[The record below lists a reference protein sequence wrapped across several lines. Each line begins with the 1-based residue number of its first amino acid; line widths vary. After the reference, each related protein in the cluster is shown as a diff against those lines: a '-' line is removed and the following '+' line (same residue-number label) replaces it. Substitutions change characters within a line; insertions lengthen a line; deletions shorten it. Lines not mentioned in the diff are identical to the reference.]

1 LSKFGIAFLL
11 LALRINKHIRGYID
25 FYFGPKKLRK
35 IVHKESIISPS
46 KLLTDCI
53 TLQEK
58 LFMQG
63 FNKAREKYLE
73 KILIAMRTSIEILN
87 GVEIPF
93 KTEFLRQFDVTLQ
106 PVDESKLENLK
117 EELNEAYPGS
127 GSLEERMA
135 KLRVQR
141 KVPEAEVFELF
152 QKAVNITKKRTKEL
166 FVDLL
171 PKREKI
177 ILQLV
182 KNNKN
187 EVKWSFYEWYL
198 GHFRSRI
205 EINPNFGMFWSSFL
219 SSAAHEG
226 YPGHHTEFI
235 VKEQRLYHELNQF
248 EHSLLLIH
256 SPKLIISEGIAE
268 LAVNMLFDYRE
279 QAEISLREF
288 CPDSLKED
296 SIEVIIGQNK
306 VKEKLNLFLYN
317 FSYHA
322 LVDEWS
328 EEDLIRYGTNFEIYS
343 KEIISNQI
351 KMLSSPAFSK
361 NLFMYNIGNNIIL
374 HKYGKLPST
383 NNFRDLLV
391 NPILPSDLVKNYY

>member
-11 LALRINKHIRGYID
+11 LALRINKHITGYVD
-25 FYFGPKKLRK
+25 FYFGPKKLCK
-35 IVHKESIISPS
+35 IVDKESITSPN

-58 LFMQG
+58 LYIQG
-63 FNKAREKYLE
+63 FNKARERYLE
-73 KILIAMRTSIEILN
+73 KMLIAMRTSIEILN

-117 EELNEAYPGS
+117 EELNEAYMGS
-127 GSLEERMA
+127 GSLKECMA

-141 KVPEAEVFELF
+141 KVPEAKVFELF

-171 PKREKI
+171 PKREHL

-182 KNNKN
+182 KNNN
-187 EVKWSFYEWYL
+187 SEVKWSFYEWYL

-219 SSAAHEG
+219 STAAHEG
-226 YPGHHTEFI
+226 YPGHHTEFTI
-235 VKEQRLYHELNQF
+235 KEQRLYHELNQF
-248 EHSLLLIH
+248 EHSLLLLH
-256 SPKLIISEGIAE
+256 SPKLIISEGIAD

-288 CPDSLKED
+288 CPDSSKED
-296 SIEVIIGQNK
+296 SIEVIVAQNK
-306 VKEKLNLFLYN
+306 VKKKLNLFLYN
-317 FSYHA
+317 FTYHA
-322 LVDEWS
+322 LVDKWS
-328 EEDLIRYGTNFEIYS
+328 REDLIQYGTNFEIYS
-343 KEIISNQI
+343 KENISNQL
-351 KMLSSPAFSK
+351 KMLSDPVFSK
-361 NLFMYNIGNNIIL
+361 NSFMYNIGSNIIL
-374 HKYGKLPST
+374 HKYGKFPSI
-383 NNFRDLLV
+383 NNFRDLLI
-391 NPILPSDLVKNYY
+391 NPILPSDLV

>member
-1 LSKFGIAFLL
+1 MSKFGIAFLL
-11 LALRINKHIRGYID
+11 LALRINKHIKGYVD
-25 FYFGPKKLRK
+25 FYFGPKKLSK
-35 IVHKESIISPS
+35 IVDKESIISPN

-53 TLQEK
+53 NLQEK
-58 LFMQG
+58 LYIQG
-63 FNKAREKYLE
+63 FNKVREKYLE
-73 KILIAMRTSIEILN
+73 KMLIAMRTSIEILN

-106 PVDESKLENLK
+106 PVDESKLENIK
-117 EELNEAYPGS
+117 EEINEAYTGS

-141 KVPEAEVFELF
+141 KVPEAKVFELF
-152 QKAVNITKKRTKEL
+152 QKAVNITQKRTQEL

-171 PKREKI
+171 PKKEQI

-182 KNNKN
+182 KNNNK
-187 EVKWSFYEWYL
+187 EVKWSFYNWYL

-205 EINPNFGMFWSSFL
+205 ELNPNYSMFWSLFL
-219 SSAAHEG
+219 SAAAHEG

-235 VKEQRLYHELNQF
+235 IKEQRLWREFNQF

-256 SPKLIISEGIAE
+256 SPKLIISEGIAD
-268 LAVNMLFDYRE
+268 LGVNMLFDYRE

-288 CPDSLKED
+288 CLNSLKED
-296 SIEVIIGQNK
+296 SIEVIIAQNK
-306 VKEKLNLFLYN
+306 VRTKLNLFLHN
-317 FSYHA
+317 FTYHA
-322 LVDEWS
+322 LFDEWS

-343 KEIISNQI
+343 KENISNQL
-351 KMLSSPAFSK
+351 KMIYSSLFSK
-361 NLFMYNIGNNIIL
+361 NAFMYNIGTNIIL
-374 HKYGKLPST
+374 HKYGKFPSI

-391 NPILPSDLVKNYY
+391 NPILPSDLV

>member
-1 LSKFGIAFLL
+1 LSEFGIEFLL
-11 LALRINKHIRGYID
+11 LALRIDKHIKGYVD

-35 IVHKESIISPS
+35 IVDNEVITSPS
-46 KLLTDCI
+46 KLLTDCKA
-53 TLQEK
+53 LQK
-58 LFMQG
+58 NLSKQG
-63 FNKAREKYLE
+63 YDKKREQYLE
-73 KILIAMRTSIEILN
+73 KILTAMRTSIKILN

-106 PVDESKLENLK
+106 PVDESKLENIK
-117 EELNEAYPGS
+117 EELNV
-127 GSLEERMA
+127 EERMA

-141 KVPEAEVFELF
+141 KVPEAKIFELF
-152 QKAVNITKKRTKEL
+152 QKTVNITQKRTKEL

-171 PKREKI
+171 PKKEQV

-182 KNNKN
+182 KNNKK
-187 EVKWSFYEWYL
+187 EVKWSFYNWYL

-205 EINPNFGMFWSSFL
+205 ELNPNYSMFWSLFL
-219 SSAAHEG
+219 SAAAHEG

-235 VKEQRLYHELNQF
+235 IKEQRLWHEFNQF

-256 SPKLIISEGIAE
+256 SPKLIISEGIAD

-288 CPDSLKED
+288 CLNSLKED
-296 SIEVIIGQNK
+296 SIEAIIAQNK
-306 VKEKLNLFLYN
+306 VRKKLNLFLHN
-317 FSYHA
+317 FTYHA

-343 KEIISNQI
+343 KENISNQL
-351 KMLSSPAFSK
+351 KMIYSPLYSK
-361 NLFMYNIGNNIIL
+361 NAFMYNIGSSIIL
-374 HKYGKLPST
+374 HKYGKFPSI

-391 NPILPSDLVKNYY
+391 NPILPSDLV

>member
-1 LSKFGIAFLL
+1 MNLSEFGIEFLL
-11 LALRINKHIRGYID
+11 LALRIDKHIKGYVD

-35 IVHKESIISPS
+35 IVDNEAITSPS

-63 FNKAREKYLE
+63 FNKARERYLE
-73 KILIAMRTSIEILN
+73 KMLIAMRTSIEILK

-117 EELNEAYPGS
+117 EELNEVYTGS

-135 KLRVQR
+135 ELRVQR
-141 KVPEAEVFELF
+141 KVPEAKVFELF
-152 QKAVNITKKRTKEL
+152 QKAVNITEKRTKEL

-171 PKREKI
+171 PKREQI

-182 KNNKN
+182 RNNNN

-205 EINPNFGMFWSSFL
+205 EINPNFNMFWSLFL
-219 SSAAHEG
+219 SAAAHEG

-235 VKEQRLYHELNQF
+235 IKEQRLYHELNQF

-256 SPKLIISEGIAE
+256 SPKLIISEGIAD

-288 CPDSLKED
+288 CPDSSKED
-296 SIEVIIGQNK
+296 SIEVIIEQNK
-306 VKEKLNLFLYN
+306 VRKKLNLFLYN
-317 FSYHA
+317 FTYHA

-343 KEIISNQI
+343 KENISNQL
-351 KMLSSPAFSK
+351 KMLSSPVFSK
-361 NLFMYNIGNNIIL
+361 NSFMYNIGSNIIS
-374 HKYGKLPST
+374 HKYGKFPPI

-391 NPILPSDLVKNYY
+391 NPILPSDLV

>member
-1 LSKFGIAFLL
+1 MNFSEFGIAFLL
-11 LALRINKHIRGYID
+11 LALRIDKHIKGYVD

-35 IVHKESIISPS
+35 IVEKESKISPN

-58 LFMQG
+58 LFIQG
-63 FNKAREKYLE
+63 FSKAREKYLE
-73 KILIAMRTSIEILN
+73 KMLIAMRTSIEILN
-87 GVEIPF
+87 GVKIPF

-106 PVDESKLENLK
+106 PVDESKLENIK
-117 EELNEAYPGS
+117 EELNEAYTGS

-141 KVPEAEVFELF
+141 KVPEAKVFELF
-152 QKAVNITKKRTKEL
+152 KKAVNITKKRTKEL

-171 PKREKI
+171 PKKEQI

-182 KNNKN
+182 KDNNN

-205 EINPNFGMFWSSFL
+205 EINPNYSMFWSLFL

-235 VKEQRLYHELNQF
+235 IKEQRLYHELNQF

-256 SPKLIISEGIAE
+256 SPKLIISEGIAD

-288 CPDSLKED
+288 CLDSSKED
-296 SIEVIIGQNK
+296 SIDIIIAQNK
-306 VKEKLNLFLYN
+306 VREKLNLFLYN

-343 KEIISNQI
+343 KENISNQL
-351 KMLSSPAFSK
+351 KMISSPLFSK
-361 NLFMYNIGNNIIL
+361 NSFMYNIGSNIIL
-374 HKYGKLPST
+374 HKYGKFPSI

-391 NPILPSDLVKNYY
+391 NPILPSDLV

>member
-1 LSKFGIAFLL
+1 LNLSKFGIAFLL
-11 LALRINKHIRGYID
+11 LALRINKHIKGYVD

-35 IVHKESIISPS
+35 IVDTESIISPN
-46 KLLTDCI
+46 KLLSDCI

-58 LFMQG
+58 LFIQG

-73 KILIAMRTSIEILN
+73 KMLIAMRTSIEILN

-93 KTEFLRQFDVTLQ
+93 KTEFLRQFDVILQ
-106 PVDESKLENLK
+106 PVDESKLENIK
-117 EELNEAYPGS
+117 EELNEAYTGS

-141 KVPEAEVFELF
+141 KVPEAKVFELF

-171 PKREKI
+171 PKREQI

-182 KNNKN
+182 KNNKK
-187 EVKWSFYEWYL
+187 EVKWSFYNWYL

-205 EINPNFGMFWSSFL
+205 ELNPNYSMFWSLFL
-219 SSAAHEG
+219 SAAAHEG

-235 VKEQRLYHELNQF
+235 IKEQRLCRELNQF

-256 SPKLIISEGIAE
+256 SPKLIISEGIAD

-288 CPDSLKED
+288 CPDSSKED
-296 SIEVIIGQNK
+296 SIEIIIAQNK
-306 VKEKLNLFLYN
+306 VREKLNLFLYN

-322 LVDEWS
+322 LVDQWS

-343 KEIISNQI
+343 KETILNQL
-351 KMLSSPAFSK
+351 KMLSNPVFSK
-361 NLFMYNIGNNIIL
+361 NSFMYNIGRNIIL
-374 HKYGKLPST
+374 HKYGKFPST
-383 NNFRDLLV
+383 NNFRGLLV
-391 NPILPSDLVKNYY
+391 NPILPSNLT